1 MSFATEVKK
10 ELLNLEMPHCC
21 KKALIAGILQGIG
34 ELSIINRKFTLKAS
48 SFMPSV
54 IRYIAPFIRQEYGL
68 QTQTSYLERTN
79 INKKRIYC
87 LEILDD
93 PMQLL
98 EEMHLLPF
106 DPIERDDSL
115 VKNDCCK
122 RAYVVGTF
130 IAKGSINDPR
140 KSDYHLEILLR
151 TPESV
156 SIVKEILLYNDIEAK
171 VINKKN
177 QYLLYVKKSETIS
190 NFLAFMGANS
200 GVLQFEDLRI
210 MRDLNNAVNRMMNCD
225 ISNGK
230 KSLNCCNEQLTAIK
244 YLKEHELDK
253 KLTLRLQDAMKLR
266 EEYPDSTLSE
276 LSEYSEKVLGK
287 HLSKSGISHCFKE
300 IMNYYKMVS
309 NKPNKKEN
317 TLE

>member
-1 MSFATEVKK
+1 MF
-10 ELLNLEMPHCC
+10 
-21 KKALIAGILQGIG
+21 
-34 ELSIINRKFTLKAS
+34 
-48 SFMPSV
+48 
-54 IRYIAPFIRQEYGL
+54 
-68 QTQTSYLERTN
+68 
-79 INKKRIYC
+79 
-87 LEILDD
+87 
-93 PMQLL
+93 
-98 EEMHLLPF
+98 
-106 DPIERDDSL
+106 
-115 VKNDCCK
+115 KNDCCK

-276 LSEYSEKVLGK
+276 LSDYSEKVLGK

>member
-10 ELLNLEMPHCC
+10 ELLGLDLTPCC
-21 KKALIAGILQGIG
+21 KKALIAGILHGIG
-34 ELSIINRKFTLKAS
+34 EVAIVDRKFKLKVS

-54 IRYIAPFIRQEYGL
+54 IRYIAPFIRNEYGL

-93 PMQLL
+93 PTDLL
-98 EEMHLLPF
+98 DELHLLPF
-106 DPIERDDSL
+106 DAIVYDDDL
-115 VKNDCCK
+115 VDSECCK
-122 RAYVVGTF
+122 RAYVIGSF

-140 KSDYHLEILLR
+140 KSDYHLEILFR
-151 TPESV
+151 KAESV
-156 SIVKEILLYNDIEAK
+156 ILVKEILFNNGIEAK
-171 VINKKN
+171 VINKNN
-177 QYLLYVKKSETIS
+177 QYLLYIKKSETIS
-190 NFLAFMGANS
+190 NFLAYVGANS

-230 KSLNCCNEQLTAIK
+230 KSLNCCNEQLEAIK
-244 YLKEHELDK
+244 FLKEHELDK
-253 KLTLRLQDAMKLR
+253 KLTIRLQDAMKLR
-266 EEYPDSTLSE
+266 EEYPDATLSE
-276 LSEYSEKVLGK
+276 LSDFSENILGK

-300 IMNYYKMVS
+300 IMNYYKLVL
-309 NKPNKKEN
+309 KKGN
-317 TLE
+317 N